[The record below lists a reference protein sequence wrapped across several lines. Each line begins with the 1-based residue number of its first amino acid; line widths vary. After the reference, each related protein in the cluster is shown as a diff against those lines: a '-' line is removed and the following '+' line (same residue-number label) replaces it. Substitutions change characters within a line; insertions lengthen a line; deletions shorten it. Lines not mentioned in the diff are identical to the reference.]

1 MNKEKN
7 KHKAEKTVPN
17 ENTKKPIVYH
27 TPRYHCVHLKFL
39 TDFLRAT
46 QKSVEGFAGSYS
58 ASVVLRRQLNSD
70 DMLLSKARELFER
83 NGYILNVSLE
93 DKSPSTEND
102 DVHIIL
108 DIPDIIE
115 ERNVNIGFV
124 FDTLRKQ
131 NVNLNELA
139 DMINVTPGAVWGW
152 KRVDDMRISYLFRIK
167 KCFDCNLVF
176 KVSKKKVAE

>member
-1 MNKEKN
+1 
-7 KHKAEKTVPN
+7 
-17 ENTKKPIVYH
+17 
-27 TPRYHCVHLKFL
+27 
-39 TDFLRAT
+39 
-46 QKSVEGFAGSYS
+46 
-58 ASVVLRRQLNSD
+58 
-70 DMLLSKARELFER
+70 MLLSKARELFER

-93 DKSPSTEND
+93 EKNTSIEND

-108 DIPDIIE
+108 DIPDIVE